1 MHAKRKRLYGATGP
15 AHAGIGI
22 KASLWE
28 RLDNGVNIN
37 GPIPAHAPWL
47 GACSV
52 WMKSVNVTSGYGTI
66 GYQYKKYVV
75 HRLAWEREH
84 GPIPDGLQV
93 DHLCHNR
100 RCVRV
105 DHLRL
110 TTPKQNNENHNGKA
124 TSRSKSGIRGVV
136 EAPNGKFSGHVG
148 HNNKVH
154 YAGTFDTAAEAEEAV
169 RQLRLELHTHNDLDR
184 V

>member
-1 MHAKRKRLYGATGP
+1 MHAKRFWLYKTDGP
-15 AHAGIGI
+15 PGPMGN

-28 RLDNGVNIN
+28 RLDNGVQIN

-75 HRLAWEREH
+75 HRLAWERAY
-84 GPIPDGLQV
+84 GPIPPGMQV
-93 DHLCHNR
+93 DHLCFNR

-110 TTPKQNNENHNGKA
+110 TTPKQNNENHNGSA
-124 TSRSKSGIRGVV
+124 TKRSKSGVRGVI
-136 EAPNGKFSGHVG
+136 PSGRKWMVQIS
-148 HNNKVH
+148 HNNKLH
-154 YAGTFDTAAEAEEAV
+154 YGGTFNTLAEAGEAA
-169 RQLRLELHTHNDLDR
+169 RLLRNELHTHNDVDR
-184 V
+184 R